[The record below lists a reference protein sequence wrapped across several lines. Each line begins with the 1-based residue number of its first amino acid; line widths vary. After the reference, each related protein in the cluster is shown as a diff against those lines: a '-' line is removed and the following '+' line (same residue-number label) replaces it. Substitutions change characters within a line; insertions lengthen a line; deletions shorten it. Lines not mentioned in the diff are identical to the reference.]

1 MQNQTNVTGASIHPI
16 VHMPVAVLCVAS
28 NSIYKQIAG
37 IEVYDQTRD
46 ARTYTGGM
54 PVVAHPP
61 CRAWSAYCRH
71 QAKPGPGE
79 KDLAPWCVSMVKEN
93 GGVLE
98 HPAHSRLWDE
108 LGLPR
113 PGERPVDGLWAMKVQ
128 QSWWGDK
135 RSKNTW
141 LLIAG
146 LEPKDLPEVPFRLHD
161 PRMDREQWN
170 TMSKHQRAATPPAFA
185 QWLIE
190 VARATRIGGVVGTR

>member
-1 MQNQTNVTGASIHPI
+1 MRNQAALQVAPFQPFI
-16 VHMPVAVLCVAS
+16 HMPIAVLCVAS
-28 NSIYKQIAG
+28 NSIYKTIEG
-37 IEVYDQTRD
+37 IEVYDQSRD
-46 ARTYTGGM
+46 ARTFTGGM
-54 PVVAHPP
+54 PIVAHPP

-71 QAKPGPGE
+71 QAKPLPGE
-79 KDLAPWCVSMVKEN
+79 RDLAPYCVDWLAKC

-98 HPAHSRLWDE
+98 HPAHSTLWTT

-113 PGERPVDGLWAMKVQ
+113 PGERSSDGFWSMKVQ

-146 LEPKDLPEVPFRLHD
+146 LRPNDLPEIPFRLHD
-161 PRMDREQWN
+161 PRMDREHWN

-185 QWLIE
+185 RWLIE
-190 VARATRIGGVVGTR
+190 VARASSVA